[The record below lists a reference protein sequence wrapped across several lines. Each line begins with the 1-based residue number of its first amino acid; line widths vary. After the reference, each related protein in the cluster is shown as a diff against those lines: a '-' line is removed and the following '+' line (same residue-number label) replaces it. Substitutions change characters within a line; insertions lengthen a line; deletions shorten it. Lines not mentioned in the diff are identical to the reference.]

1 MNINIGNSEADGQL
15 AMLILKGELN
25 LYNKW
30 QSDDMF
36 HIVINENHPRGNRF
50 RVILKILTFTF

>member
-1 MNINIGNSEADGQL
+1 VKLSKPDNNNNNNNANICIAR
-15 AMLILKGELN
+15 LKGELN

-30 QSDDMF
+30 QSDDLF

-50 RVILKILTFTF
+50 